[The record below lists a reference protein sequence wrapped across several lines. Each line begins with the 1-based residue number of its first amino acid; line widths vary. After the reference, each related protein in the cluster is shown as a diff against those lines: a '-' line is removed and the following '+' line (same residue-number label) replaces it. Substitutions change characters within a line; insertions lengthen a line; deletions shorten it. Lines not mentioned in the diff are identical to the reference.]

1 MAKLNKDEIKNNLTI
16 EQVFELVAELGGE
29 PIMKDSSDAFIS
41 RTICHNL
48 PGEGSRK
55 LYYYDNSKMFQCYTD
70 CGESFDIF
78 ELVVK
83 VKNTRKE
90 PVVSYSMVTSKAQ
103 ESKWEFTDALRFVAN
118 FFNIREEINFG
129 ETFSSSDTLL
139 DWELFQAYTQREAK
153 RQNISTDKKIELKIY
168 DDSILKFLPQFR
180 VLPWEDEGISFSVMK
195 NKGIAYNPR
204 TQGIVIP
211 HYNING
217 ELVGIRERTL
227 IEEEEVYGKYKPA
240 ILNGVMYNHPLGFNL
255 YNLNNSK
262 DNIKAFKKVIVMEGE
277 KSSLKYASY
286 FGEENDITVACCGSN
301 LLSHQVDLL
310 LSLGVE
316 EIIIGFDKQFKEI
329 GDDEWKRLT
338 TNLKKLHLKYGAKV
352 QISYL
357 FDKEKI
363 LEYKMSPVD
372 AGKEKFLQLFKER
385 VRIE

>member
-29 PIMKDSSDAFIS
+29 PVMNDSSSSFTA

-48 PGEGSRK
+48 PGDGSRK

-78 ELVVK
+78 ELVMK

-90 PVVSYSMVTSKAQ
+90 KKTRYHINGIKENVEWTFV
-103 ESKWEFTDALRFVAN
+103 DGLNFVAEY
-118 FFNIREEINFG
+118 FNIKEEINFG
-129 ETFSSSDTLL
+129 ETFTASNSLF
-139 DWELFQAYTQREAK
+139 DWDLFKEWTEREAK
-153 RQNISTDKKIELKIY
+153 RNNTPFKKIELNIY
-168 DDSILKFLPQFR
+168 NSSILKYLPQLR
-180 VLPWEDEGISFSVMK
+180 VLCWEDEGISFSIMK
-195 NKGIAYNPR
+195 NRGIAYNPR
-204 TQGIVIP
+204 TQGIIIP
-211 HYNING
+211 HYNIDG

-227 IEEEEVYGKYKPA
+227 IEEEEKYGKYKPA

-262 DNIKAFKKVIVMEGE
+262 DNIKAFKKAIVMEGE
-277 KSSLKYASY
+277 KSSLKYASF
-286 FGEENDITVACCGSN
+286 FGENNDITVACCGSN

-316 EIIIGFDKQFKEI
+316 EIIIGFDKQFKKI

-338 TNLKKLHLKYGAKV
+338 ANLKKLHQKYGAKV

-357 FDKEKI
+357 FDKEDI